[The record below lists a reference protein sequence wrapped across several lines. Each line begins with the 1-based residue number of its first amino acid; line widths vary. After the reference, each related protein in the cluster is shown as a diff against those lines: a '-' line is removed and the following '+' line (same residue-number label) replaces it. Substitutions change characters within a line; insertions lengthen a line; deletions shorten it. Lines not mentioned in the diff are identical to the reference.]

1 MHHFSSGMKT
11 VYTQQ
16 TMDGLI
22 ILRQCIGGAGYSA
35 WSSLPRLI
43 DDLSPVVTY
52 EGDNTIM
59 AQ

>member
-1 MHHFSSGMKT
+1 MKT

-22 ILRQCIGGAGYSA
+22 TLRQCIGGAGYSA